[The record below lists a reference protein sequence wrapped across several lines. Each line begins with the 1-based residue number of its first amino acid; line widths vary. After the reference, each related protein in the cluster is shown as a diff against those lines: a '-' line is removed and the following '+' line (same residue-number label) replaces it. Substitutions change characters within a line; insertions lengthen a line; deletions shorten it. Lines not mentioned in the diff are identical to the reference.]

1 MTAIEK
7 RGNRI
12 LEGMYIEYNNFD
24 NEMEL
29 INCEKI
35 GIKNINEIMNI
46 LAAETEG
53 QVVYIERI
61 NNEHDITLFVRDEY
75 NENYE
80 YKIRRASNEYYELRA
95 IEEGDV
101 A

>member
-1 MTAIEK
+1 MTATDK
-7 RGNRI
+7 RVNRI
-12 LEGMYIEYNNFD
+12 MQGMYIKYHNYN

-29 INCEKI
+29 VKCEKI
-35 GIKNINEIMNI
+35 GIKEVNEIMDI
-46 LAAETEG
+46 VDAKTKG

-61 NNEHDITLFVRDEY
+61 NNDYDITLFVRDEY

-80 YKIRRASNEYYELRA
+80 YKIRRASKEYYELRQV
-95 IEEGDV
+95 IEGDV

>member
-1 MTAIEK
+1 MTATDK
-7 RGNRI
+7 RVNRI
-12 LEGMYIEYNNFD
+12 MQGMYIKYHNYN

-29 INCEKI
+29 VECEKI
-35 GIKNINEIMNI
+35 EIEEINEIMSI
-46 LAAETEG
+46 VGAETEG

-61 NNEHDITLFVRDEY
+61 NNDYDITLFVRDEY

-80 YKIRRASNEYYELRA
+80 YKIERASREYYELKQV
-95 IEEGDV
+95 IEGDV

>member
-1 MTAIEK
+1 MTATEK
-7 RGNRI
+7 RVNRI
-12 LEGMYIEYNNFD
+12 LNGMYIKYNNFD

-29 INCEKI
+29 VNCEKVEI
-35 GIKNINEIMNI
+35 DKINEVMSIVE
-46 LAAETEG
+46 AEKEG

-61 NNEHDITLFVRDEY
+61 NNKHDITLFVRDEY

-80 YKIRRASNEYYELRA
+80 YKIRRDSREYYELRK